1 MFKNAVSFKKEKV
14 CPQIESNQ
22 GTKNMCDIASGV
34 TYSAIQILS
43 LFSVNAFFCEIYLK
57 YSKAG
62 WYVKKENDYSIK
74 AHLF

>member
-1 MFKNAVSFKKEKV
+1 
-14 CPQIESNQ
+14 
-22 GTKNMCDIASGV
+22 MCDIASGV